1 MAADEPQ
8 DDRTRSFV
16 VLSAGTVVSHYKII
30 NKIGSGGMG
39 EVYLA
44 QDTKLERAVALK
56 FLSTY
61 LCADD
66 DCRKRFKREA
76 QAAAKLSHPNIII
89 IHEVNEYEGRP
100 YFAMEHVEGRSL
112 KDHASGK
119 ELTIE
124 QILELAIQV
133 CEGLQVAHDKG
144 VIHRD
149 IKPSNVLI
157 DSHGRARIVDF
168 GLAAVAGSNQL
179 TKTGST
185 MGTIGYM
192 SPEQVTGAEV
202 DERSDLFSLGV
213 LLYELVTQRN
223 PFRRDTEAATLRAV
237 SDENPEPL
245 ARFKSD
251 VPDGLQAIIEK
262 SLEKSVETRYQTAA
276 GIISDLKRLKRE
288 VSQLTAA
295 APTTPSIAVLPF
307 ANLSADP
314 EQEYFCDGMAEE
326 IINALTH
333 VEGLRV
339 VARTSCFAFKGKQ
352 ADIREIGRQL
362 NVGTVLEGSVRKA
375 GNRLRITAQLV
386 NVADGYHLWSE
397 RYDRDSEDIFA
408 IQDEISLAIV
418 GNLKVKLLKEDEA
431 ALTKRHTADP
441 EAHKLYLKGR
451 YFWSRRTR
459 ESFEKAI
466 DYFKK
471 ATVIDPKYALAYAGM
486 AASYN
491 DLPNYSSLPP
501 AEAYP
506 QAKEAAIKALEFDP
520 DLAEGH
526 TALGLILSDYEWDWE
541 GAERAF
547 KRAIKLNPAYETA
560 HQWYAHLLAYL
571 GRADEA
577 IAEMNKSYELDPLSL
592 AVNRNFGFLYYL
604 LHRFD
609 DALTMLHRAVEL
621 DATFSYTYFIMG
633 MAYLRK
639 EQFEEAIQAL
649 QKERSLT
656 GGANPV
662 VVVPLGTAY
671 ARMGD
676 RKKAD
681 EVLAGV
687 EELMKHEY
695 ISPFYLGQ
703 LYFALGKFDEGFELF
718 EKAYNERDIYLR
730 LLKAHPIEDEVRADP
745 RFTALLKKM
754 NLA

>member
-1 MAADEPQ
+1 MEL
-8 DDRTRSFV
+8 DDDKTRTHITLTKDTMV
-16 VLSAGTVVSHYKII
+16 GHYRIVE
-30 NKIGSGGMG
+30 KIGAGGMG

-44 QDTKLERAVALK
+44 QDTKLERSVALK
-56 FLSTY
+56 FLSTF

-66 DCRKRFKREA
+66 DCRKRFTREA
-76 QAAAKLSHPNIII
+76 QAAAKLSHPNIIT
-89 IHEVNEYEGRP
+89 IHEVSEYQGRP
-100 YFAMEHVEGRSL
+100 FFAMEHVEGRSL
-112 KDHASGK
+112 KEHASGK
-119 ELTIE
+119 DITID
-124 QILELAIQV
+124 QILELAIQI
-133 CEGLQVAHDKG
+133 CEGVRAAHDKG
-144 VIHRD
+144 IIHRD

-168 GLAAVAGSNQL
+168 GLAAVAGANQL

-185 MGTIGYM
+185 MGTVGYM
-192 SPEQVTGAEV
+192 SPEQVTGADV
-202 DERSDLFSLGV
+202 DQRSDLFSLGV

-237 SDENPEPL
+237 SDETPEPL

-251 VPDGLQAIIEK
+251 VPDGLQTIIEK
-262 SLEKSVETRYQTAA
+262 SLEKNVETRYQTAA

-288 VSQLTAA
+288 IAQAT
-295 APTTPSIAVLPF
+295 PTTAGLPSIAVLPF

-339 VARTSCFAFKGKQ
+339 VARTSCFAFKGKTV
-352 ADIREIGRQL
+352 DIREVGRQL
-362 NVGTVLEGSVRKA
+362 NVSAVLEGSVRKA

-418 GNLKVKLLKEDEA
+418 NNLKVKLLKEDEA

-466 DYFKK
+466 EYFKI
-471 ATVIDPKYALAYAGM
+471 ATEIDPNYAQAYAGM

-491 DLPNYSSLPP
+491 DLPNYSSIPP

-506 QAKEAAIKALEFDP
+506 LAKEAAMKALELDP

-526 TALGLILSDYEWDWE
+526 TALGLILRDYEWDWE
-541 GAERAF
+541 GAEKAF
-547 KRAIKLNPAYETA
+547 KRAIELNPAYETA
-560 HQWYAHLLAYL
+560 HQWYAHLLGYL

-577 IAEMNKSYELDPLSL
+577 VAEMSKSYELDPLSL

-609 DALTMLHRAVEL
+609 DALTMLHRAAEL
-621 DATFSYTYFIMG
+621 DPTFSYTYFIMG

-639 EQFEEAIQAL
+639 EQFDKAIETL
-649 QKERSLT
+649 QKERALT

-687 EELMKHEY
+687 EEIMKHEY

-703 LYFALGKFDEGFELF
+703 LYFALGKLDEGFELF

-730 LLKAHPIEDEVRADP
+730 FLKAHPIEDEVRADP
-745 RFTALLKKM
+745 RYKALLKKM